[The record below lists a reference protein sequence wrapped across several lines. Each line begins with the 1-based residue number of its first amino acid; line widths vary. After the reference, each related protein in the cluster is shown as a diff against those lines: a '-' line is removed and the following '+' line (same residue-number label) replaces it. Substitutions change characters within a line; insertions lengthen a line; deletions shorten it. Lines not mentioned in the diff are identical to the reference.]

1 MAASKDQMFPDLF
14 ANTRDGYNAI
24 TTRGN
29 DHLGNLFAAILL
41 DCNTGIESLNHRG
54 GYEARNVA
62 LYDVLDVADAS
73 LVLYQYRVT
82 YKKKSTYYSE
92 VDKTYYLALVEKN
105 KNGVMTITDEVEVED
120 FSSNKILATL
130 RGKASPLKRLS
141 SETYSGT
148 REGKALKRYIETAK
162 LRAAVAEATS
172 DLGLETRERSRL

>member
-24 TTRGN
+24 NTRGN
-29 DHLGNLFAAILL
+29 NHLESLFAAVLL
-41 DCNTGIESLNHRG
+41 DCNTGIESLNRRG

-73 LVLYQYRVT
+73 VVLYQYRVT
-82 YKKKSTYYSE
+82 YKKKSTYFTE
-92 VDKTYYLALVEKN
+92 VEKTYYLALVEKN
-105 KNGVMTITDEVEVED
+105 KNGVKVITDEVEVED

-130 RGKASPLKRLS
+130 RGKASPLKRLA
-141 SETYSGT
+141 SEAYADTQA
-148 REGKALKRYIETAK
+148 GKALKRYVETAE
-162 LRAAVAEATS
+162 LRGAVAEATS